1 MRKNTRKY
9 LYVTLFLLVLTAIPA
24 FGANQVGRTIEKSLK
39 DALVKTGMQNT
50 LAVKMSQRFLFMGT
64 VMIRNVPPA
73 TLEGEEDLLA
83 QAKRN
88 GEALGIAL
96 GNSHKVYKD
105 EKLQETAA
113 MMMHAVRAGL
123 LPETAAE
130 TFSAFA
136 LHGYAFDASAALVHE
151 AAEAVRTSRFSDSGV
166 ELCRQLRKM
175 VSEKEP
181 VQEMKKQVLVAV
193 RREQAKQKEL
203 LAQKQKE
210 REVRESR
217 YNDES
222 GSKEPTAV
230 ASKPGASSVTSSG
243 SPSSARASKQK
254 TRAFASSKAP
264 SAGTTGT
271 AGAASSSGTSNTAG
285 TGNTATQTGS
295 NGNANASSSGQQG
308 TNETANNETTSAGN
322 ASSPSGSSASSG
334 NNDSPAGASDG
345 AKTSDSASTSSGTD
359 ADSSSPSNAA
369 APDRSDTAQQKETS
383 STSTSDTTAA
393 Q

>member
-1 MRKNTRKY
+1 MMMKNARKY
-9 LYVTLFLLVLTAIPA
+9 LYVTFFLLVLTAIPA
-24 FGANQVGRTIEKSLK
+24 FGANLVGRTIEKSLK

-181 VQEMKKQVLVAV
+181 VQDMKKQVLVAV

-217 YNDES
+217 RNDES
-222 GSKEPTAV
+222 GSREPTTV
-230 ASKPGASSVTSSG
+230 ASKPGTSSVASSG

-254 TRAFASSKAP
+254 NRAFASSKAP

-271 AGAASSSGTSNTAG
+271 AGTASSSGTSNTAG
-285 TGNTATQTGS
+285 TGNTATQTGGNS
-295 NGNANASSSGQQG
+295 NANASSGQQG
-308 TNETANNETTSAGN
+308 TNETANDETTSAGN
-322 ASSPSGSSASSG
+322 ASSPSDSSTSSG
-334 NNDSPAGASDG
+334 NNDSPAEASDG
-345 AKTSDSASTSSGTD
+345 TNTSDGASTSSGTD
-359 ADSSSPSNAA
+359 TDSSSPSDAA
-369 APDRSDTAQQKETS
+369 ASDRSDTAQRNETS
-383 STSTSDTTAA
+383 STSTSGTTAA